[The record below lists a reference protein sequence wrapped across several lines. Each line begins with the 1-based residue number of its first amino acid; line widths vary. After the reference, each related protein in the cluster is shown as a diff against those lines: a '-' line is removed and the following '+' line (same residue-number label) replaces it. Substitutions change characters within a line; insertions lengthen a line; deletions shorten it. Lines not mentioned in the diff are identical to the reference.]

1 MSQAMDPFTRDGTEN
16 RMRWD
21 RSSDRFME
29 VWYSTLSHGPTGAGV
44 WLRYTL
50 TSPHVGDPYCELWGF
65 VFDPEGKHSFAA
77 KRRFAIDS
85 LGPSNGQD
93 GGAWVR
99 IADAWL
105 SESHLEGELSDEDG
119 KTLTWSLD
127 FTPASATYQHISPAL
142 RKRVE
147 KRVSVVCSPNLSVPF
162 TGTVS
167 IDSHTLSFSGERG
180 CQSHRWGRRHSQT
193 WAWAHCSSFESGDA
207 LFEGVAARTWFGPF
221 PSPTITLLYLE
232 NAGERLV
239 FTEPKWAL
247 RARSRYEMPTWAFTA
262 HNDEWRIAGAARSGI
277 DRLIQVRYE
286 DPDGSER
293 YCANSEISD
302 LAIEIYGK
310 TSLGWKHARSLTAL
324 RNAHLEFGRE
334 TPYPELPVVF

>member
-1 MSQAMDPFTRDGTEN
+1 M
-16 RMRWD
+16 
-21 RSSDRFME
+21 
-29 VWYSTLSHGPTGAGV
+29 
-44 WLRYTL
+44 
-50 TSPHVGDPYCELWGF
+50 
-65 VFDPEGKHSFAA
+65 
-77 KRRFAIDS
+77 
-85 LGPSNGQD
+85 
-93 GGAWVR
+93 VR
-99 IADAWL
+99 IGDAWL

-127 FTPASATYQHISPAL
+127 FTPAPATYQHIPPAL

-167 IDSHTLSFSGERG
+167 TDSHTLSFSGERG

-207 LFEGVAARTWFGPF
+207 LFEGVAARTRFGPF

-232 NAGERLV
+232 NAGEKLV

-262 HNDEWRIAGAARSGI
+262 HNDAWRIAGAARSGI
-277 DRLIQVRYE
+277 DRLVQVRYE

-334 TPYPELPVVF
+334 VPYPELPVVF

>member
-1 MSQAMDPFTRDGTEN
+1 MSQAMEPFTHDGTEN

-29 VWYSTLSHGPTGAGV
+29 VWYATLSHGSTGAGV
-44 WLRYTL
+44 WLRYSL
-50 TSPHVGDPYCELWGF
+50 TSPRSGDPYCELWGF

-85 LGPSNGQD
+85 LGPSDGQD
-93 GGAWVR
+93 GRALVC
-99 IADAWL
+99 IDDAWL
-105 SESHLEGELSDEDG
+105 SESHLEGKLSDADG

-127 FTPASATYQHISPAL
+127 FTPAPATYQHIPPAL
-142 RKRVE
+142 RKRAE

-207 LFEGVAARTWFGPF
+207 LFEGVAARTRFGPF
-221 PSPTITLLYLE
+221 QSPTITLLYLE

-262 HNDEWRIAGAARSGI
+262 HNDAWRIAGAARSGI
-277 DRLIQVRYE
+277 DRLVQVRYE

-324 RNAHLEFGRE
+324 RSAHLEFGRE
-334 TPYPELPVVF
+334 ALYPELPVAF

>member
-1 MSQAMDPFTRDGTEN
+1 MDPFTRDGTEN

-21 RSSDRFME
+21 RTSDRYME
-29 VWYSTLSHGPTGAGV
+29 VWYATLSHGPTGAGV

-50 TSPHVGDPYCELWGF
+50 TSPRDGDPFCELWGF

-77 KRRFAIDS
+77 RRRFAIDS
-85 LGPSNGQD
+85 LGPANGPD
-93 GGAWVR
+93 GTALVR

-105 SESHLEGELSDEDG
+105 GESHLEGELSDADG
-119 KTLTWSLD
+119 KRLSWSLD
-127 FTPASATYQHISPAL
+127 FTPASATYQHIPPAV
-142 RKRVE
+142 RKRLE

-167 IDSHTLSFSGERG
+167 LDSHTLSFSGERG
-180 CQSHRWGRRHSQT
+180 CQSHRWGRRHPQT

-207 LFEGVAARTWFGPF
+207 LFEGVAARSRFGPF

-262 HNDEWRIAGAARSGI
+262 HNDSWRIAGAARSGI
-277 DRLIQVRYE
+277 DRLVQVRYE
-286 DPDGSER
+286 DPDGLER

-324 RNAHLEFGRE
+324 RCAHLEFGRE
-334 TPYPELPVVF
+334 APYPELPVVF

>member
-1 MSQAMDPFTRDGTEN
+1 MDPFTHEGTEN

-21 RSSDRFME
+21 RHSHRFME
-29 VWYSTLSHGPTGAGV
+29 VWYSTLTHGPTGAGV

-50 TSPHVGDPYCELWGF
+50 TSPSPDLGDPYCELWGF

-77 KRRFAIDS
+77 KKRYPIDS
-85 LGPSNGQD
+85 LASSNGRD
-93 GGAWVR
+93 GGALLR
-99 IADAWL
+99 ISDAWL
-105 SESHLEGELSDEDG
+105 SESHLEGDLSDADG
-119 KTLTWSLD
+119 RTLDWSLD
-127 FTPASATYQHISPAL
+127 FTPASSTYQHIPQAL
-142 RKRVE
+142 RKRVA

-167 IDSHTLSFSGERG
+167 IDSHALSFSGEHG
-180 CQSHRWGRRHSQT
+180 CQSHRWGRRHPQT
-193 WAWAHCSSFESGDA
+193 WAWAHCSGFESGDA
-207 LFEGVAARTWFGPF
+207 LFEGVAARTRLGLI

-262 HNDEWRIAGAARSGI
+262 HNDTWRIAGAARSGI
-277 DRLIQVRYE
+277 DRLVQVRYE

-293 YCANSEISD
+293 FCANSEISD
-302 LAIEIYGK
+302 LAIEIFGK
-310 TSLGWKHARSLTAL
+310 TLLGWKHAGSLTAL
-324 RNAHLEFGRE
+324 RSAHLEFGRE
-334 TPYPELPVVF
+334 VPYRELPVAF

>member
-1 MSQAMDPFTRDGTEN
+1 MDPFTREGTEN

-21 RSSDRFME
+21 GKSRNFME
-29 VWYSTLSHGPTGAGV
+29 VWYATLNHGPTGAGV

-50 TSPHVGDPYCELWGF
+50 TSPASRLGDPYCELWGF
-65 VFDPEGKHSFAA
+65 VFDPERKQTFAA
-77 KRRFAIDS
+77 RQRYPIERLQAS
-85 LGPSNGQD
+85 TENNGAVISV
-93 GGAWVR
+93 GGAS
-99 IADAWL
+99 L
-105 SESHLEGELSDEDG
+105 SEGHLEGEVAGAEG
-119 KTLTWSLD
+119 GTLAWSLD
-127 FTPASATYQHISPAL
+127 FTPAQATYQHIPPAL

-147 KRVSVVCSPNLSVPF
+147 RRVSTVCSPNLSVPF

-167 IDSHTLSFSGERG
+167 LDSNTLSFGGEKG

-193 WAWAHCSSFESGDA
+193 WAWAHCSGFESGDA
-207 LFEGVAARTWFGPF
+207 LFEGVAARTRFGPL

-232 NAGERLV
+232 NAGEQLV

-262 HNDEWRIAGAARSGI
+262 HNEEWRIAGAARSGI
-277 DRLIQVRYE
+277 DRLVQVRYE

-310 TSLGWKHARSLTAL
+310 TSTGWKHARSLTAL
-324 RNAHLEFGRE
+324 RSAHLEFGRE
-334 TPYPELPVVF
+334 APYPELPVAF